1 MSGVDDVERI
11 RAASESD
18 ARLFQ
23 RSEVLMRAFA
33 VAAVITVPVAIW
45 SLVTGNHAVPVGQVI
60 FIAVVAPVGFVV
72 SAWLRRRIARKHGLL
87 AILLLAFF
95 TAPAPAGI
103 AWGANYPASAGSER
117 AAIFSGTAKSL
128 Y

>member
-11 RAASESD
+11 RAVSESD

-33 VAAVITVPVAIW
+33 VAAVITVPVAAW

-60 FIAVVAPVGFVV
+60 FIAVVAPVGFGV

-87 AILLLAFF
+87 ARSQ
-95 TAPAPAGI
+95 P
-103 AWGANYPASAGSER
+103 S
-117 AAIFSGTAKSL
+117 
-128 Y
+128 

>member
-60 FIAVVAPVGFVV
+60 LIAVVAPAGFVV
-72 SAWLRRRIARKHGLL
+72 SAWLRRRIARKHR
-87 AILLLAFF
+87 
-95 TAPAPAGI
+95 
-103 AWGANYPASAGSER
+103 SA
-117 AAIFSGTAKSL
+117 
-128 Y
+128 

>member
-1 MSGVDDVERI
+1 MSAVDDVERI

-23 RSEVLMRAFA
+23 RAEVLMRAFA
-33 VAAVITVPVAIW
+33 VAAVITIPVAIW

-60 FIAVVAPVGFVV
+60 FIAVVAPIGFIV

-87 AILLLAFF
+87 ALLLLIFF
-95 TAPAPAGI
+95 TPAPAQV
-103 AWGANYPASAGSER
+103 
-117 AAIFSGTAKSL
+117 
-128 Y
+128 

>member
-1 MSGVDDVERI
+1 M
-11 RAASESD
+11 SESD

-33 VAAVITVPVAIW
+33 VAAVITVPVAVW

-87 AILLLAFF
+87 ARSQ
-95 TAPAPAGI
+95 
-103 AWGANYPASAGSER
+103 AS
-117 AAIFSGTAKSL
+117 
-128 Y
+128 

>member
-1 MSGVDDVERI
+1 MSGADDVERI

-23 RSEVLMRAFA
+23 RAEVLMRAFA

-45 SLVTGNHAVPVGQVI
+45 SLVTGNHAVPVGQVV
-60 FIAVVAPVGFVV
+60 FIAVVAPLGFVV

-87 AILLLAFF
+87 APLL
-95 TAPAPAGI
+95 
-103 AWGANYPASAGSER
+103 
-117 AAIFSGTAKSL
+117 K
-128 Y
+128 